1 MSTLEKVQKAI
12 AEETG
17 EEVMP
22 DTRLVTLV
30 TDSLEMASLVQALED
45 ALGKEIDDSNA
56 QNLFTVQDI
65 VNYAEAN

>member
-30 TDSLEMASLVQALED
+30 TDSLEMASLIQALED
-45 ALGKEIDDSNA
+45 ALGKNIEDVNA
-56 QNLFTVQDI
+56 QSLFTVQDV
-65 VNYAEAN
+65 VNYAEAG